1 MCKYNQEIYGQDF
14 SMETDYDFL
23 NLNYLMPNKDMIPTT
38 SNENKKHPWENENVS
53 LWMNNQKFDDEI
65 LQFIDSDQIKVP
77 GI

>member
-1 MCKYNQEIYGQDF
+1 
-14 SMETDYDFL
+14 METDYDFL
-23 NLNYLMPNKDMIPTT
+23 NLNYLMPNKDISTT
-38 SNENKKHPWENENVS
+38 SNENKKHPWEDENFS